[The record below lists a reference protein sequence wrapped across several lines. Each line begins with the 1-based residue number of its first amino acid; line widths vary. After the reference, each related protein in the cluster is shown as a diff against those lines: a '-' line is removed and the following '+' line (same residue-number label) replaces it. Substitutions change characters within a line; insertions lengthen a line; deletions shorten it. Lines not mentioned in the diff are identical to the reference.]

1 MNNFLKQSEKNWN
14 NLAEEDPFWAILSDP
29 SKKGKK
35 WKIEDFFESGEKE
48 INELFNWL
56 NKNKV
61 NVNFGRALDFGC
73 GVGRLS
79 NSLSSMFLQVYGVDI
94 SSKMIE
100 LARRYSRY
108 PENKLCFL
116 VNKVDNLDI
125 FQDNFFDFIY
135 TNITLQHIKQDFA
148 LKYIDSFL
156 KKIKKDGI
164 VVFQVESFKKNIAG
178 TCKDFLKTVL
188 NPIINLLRKNRINM
202 YYIDVQKINK
212 LILRNNCRVLLVDK
226 KEIETTYGTIFS
238 YIYVVKFNST
248 NY

>member
-1 MNNFLKQSEKNWN
+1 MNNFLKQSERNWN
-14 NLAEEDPFWAILSDP
+14 NLAKEDPLWAILSDS

-35 WKIEDFFESGEKE
+35 WKIEDFFESGKKE

-61 NVNFGRALDFGC
+61 NVNFGKALDFGC

-79 NSLSSMFLQVYGVDI
+79 NSLASIFSQVYGVDI

-100 LARRYSRY
+100 LAKSYSYY
-108 PENKLCFL
+108 PKNKLCFL

-125 FQDNFFDFIY
+125 FPYHFFDFIY

-156 KKIKKDGI
+156 KKIKVDGI
-164 VVFQVESFKKNIAG
+164 VIFQIESFKKNIVG
-178 TCKDFLKTVL
+178 TCKDFLKTIS
-188 NPIINLLRKNRINM
+188 NPLVNLLRGNRINM
-202 YYIDVQKINK
+202 HYIDVQEVNR
-212 LILRNNCRVLLVDK
+212 LILKNNCRVLLIDK
-226 KEIETTYGTIFS
+226 KEIKTIYGAIFS
-238 YIYVVKFNST
+238 YIYVLKSNNI

>member
-14 NLAEEDPFWAILSDP
+14 NLAKEDPLWAILSDP
-29 SKKGKK
+29 SRKGEK
-35 WKIEDFFESGEKE
+35 WKIKDFFESGEKE
-48 INELFNWL
+48 IIELFNWL
-56 NKNKV
+56 NKNKIS
-61 NVNFGRALDFGC
+61 VNFGRALDFGC

-79 NSLSSMFLQVYGVDI
+79 NPLASMFSQVFGVDI

-100 LARRYSRY
+100 LAKCYSQY
-108 PENKLCFL
+108 PEDKLCFL

-164 VVFQVESFKKNIAG
+164 VVFQVESFKKNITG

-188 NPIINLLRKNRINM
+188 SPIINLSRENRINM
-202 YYIDVQKINK
+202 YYIDIQEVDS
-212 LILRNNCRVLLVDK
+212 LIIKNSSKALLIDK
-226 KEIETTYGTIFS
+226 KEIKTIYGTIFS
-238 YIYVVKFNST
+238 YVYVLKSNKI
-248 NY
+248 NH